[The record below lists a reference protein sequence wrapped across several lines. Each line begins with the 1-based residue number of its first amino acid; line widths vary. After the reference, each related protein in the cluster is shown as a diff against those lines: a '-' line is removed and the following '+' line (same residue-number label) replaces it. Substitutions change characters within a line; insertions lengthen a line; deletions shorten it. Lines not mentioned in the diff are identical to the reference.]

1 MHGPDWRGLAR
12 EDTRVFRREDI
23 QTKGYRPG
31 KGNAG
36 TRFLKVLSAGF
47 MLCEPYSRSQS
58 EIYRMFRRVFSRNA
72 SRKSCQNFVM
82 SCHVSCFEIVQEE
95 PIRIR
100 SFLFENAA
108 IIYSERAFAWKDG
121 DSFDFFLLF
130 FFCSLGQCSK
140 DSIVSRGN

>member
-1 MHGPDWRGLAR
+1 
-12 EDTRVFRREDI
+12 
-23 QTKGYRPG
+23 
-31 KGNAG
+31 
-36 TRFLKVLSAGF
+36 
-47 MLCEPYSRSQS
+47 
-58 EIYRMFRRVFSRNA
+58 
-72 SRKSCQNFVM
+72 M

-130 FFCSLGQCSK
+130 FLLFTRTMLEGQYSF
-140 DSIVSRGN
+140 SRELTT

>member
-1 MHGPDWRGLAR
+1 
-12 EDTRVFRREDI
+12 
-23 QTKGYRPG
+23 
-31 KGNAG
+31 
-36 TRFLKVLSAGF
+36 
-47 MLCEPYSRSQS
+47 
-58 EIYRMFRRVFSRNA
+58 MFRRVFSRNA

-95 PIRIR
+95 PIRR
-100 SFLFENAA
+100 PSFLFENAA

-140 DSIVSRGN
+140 DSIVSRGNWQRKRKTHIYRILVLGIFPQSTARRRDNLASEDGLHGVSVAYWKPKYRVSGCKWSRRE